1 MMRLPPFTYL
11 SPQTLGEAA
20 GMLADH
26 GAGAMAVA
34 GGTDLYPNMKRRQFE
49 PKVLV
54 GLRGLRELQ
63 GIRGDERTGLT
74 IGAGTILRQ
83 LFTHPVVSAH
93 YPAVARAAT
102 LISNPQIR
110 NMGTIGGNL
119 LVDTRCN
126 YYNMPYW
133 WRKSISF
140 CMKKD
145 GDICWVAPGGSR
157 CWAVS
162 SSDLAPVAIALDAQ
176 VRLVGPGG
184 ERVIPAR
191 DLYRDD
197 GIVYLAKRPDELL
210 VEMTVPP
217 IDGLRTTYWKLR
229 RRGAIDF
236 PILGVAAA
244 VRLDSDGTCAHARIV
259 LGAVA
264 SYPME
269 ARAAEEVLVGER
281 LTLEVIEEA
290 ALAAFKPAKPLD
302 NTDLTLY
309 YRKQMIRVYVARA
322 LKELAGLPAE
332 EPPTHV

>member
-11 SPQTLGEAA
+11 SPQTLSKAA
-20 GMLADH
+20 RMLADH
-26 GAGAMAVA
+26 GPEAMAVA

-54 GLRGLRELQ
+54 GLRGLRDLQ
-63 GIRGDERTGLT
+63 GIRGDERTGLR
-74 IGAGTILRQ
+74 IGAGTVLRQ
-83 LFTHPVVSAH
+83 FLSHRVVAAH
-93 YPAVARAAT
+93 YPALARAAG

-110 NMGTIGGNL
+110 NMGTVGGNL

-133 WRKSISF
+133 WRRSIHF

-145 GDICWVAPGGSR
+145 GDVCWVAPGGSR
-157 CWAVS
+157 CWAIC
-162 SSDLAPVAIALDAQ
+162 SSDLAPVAVAMDAQ
-176 VRLVGPGG
+176 VRLVSAKG

-191 DLYRDD
+191 DLYLDD
-197 GIVYLAKRPDELL
+197 GIAYLGKRPEEIL
-210 VEMTVPP
+210 VEVIIPP

-244 VRLDSDGTCAHARIV
+244 VRLDRDGTCTYARVV

-264 SYPME
+264 SSPLE
-269 ARAAEEVLVGER
+269 ARDAEQVLIGKR
-281 LTLEVIEEA
+281 LDPKVIDEA
-290 ALAAFKPAKPLD
+290 AQAAFKPAKPLD
-302 NTDLTLY
+302 NTDLTLG
-309 YRKQMIRVYVARA
+309 YRKQMIRIYVARA
-322 LKELAGLPAE
+322 LRELAGLPADD
-332 EPPTHV
+332 PPEYV